1 MNESTVRELLLRQ
14 MGELQDE
21 EKIITDMEPVQAPAV
36 TLGTPVLSI
45 FCCKEKAAERQLFLE
60 LLN

>member
-14 MGELQDE
+14 MGELQYE

-36 TLGTPVLSI
+36 TLSTPVLRS
-45 FCCKEKAAERQLFLE
+45 EEHTSE
-60 LLN
+60 LQSP

>member
-14 MGELQDE
+14 VGGLQYE

-36 TLGTPVLSI
+36 TLSTPVLSI
-45 FCCKEKAAERQLFLE
+45 FCC
-60 LLN
+60 

>member
-21 EKIITDMEPVQAPAV
+21 EKIIRDMEPVQAPAV
-36 TLGTPVLSI
+36 TLSTPVLSI
-45 FCCKEKAAERQLFLE
+45 FCC
-60 LLN
+60 